1 MLTAVLGEFDKQI
14 AFPVLLVVTDD
25 FQAIY
30 CKTKHHH
37 PHFAWVQPYYLSM
50 SWLLPECFG
59 GLKAFVIHFP
69 RIWNVYISLA
79 FDLSPMSDSGSY
91 AKLLATNCRPIQR
104 GLSRVEVSAALNA
117 FTASE
122 AVELFDKRLRFDLQ
136 ECVKTFGGVSGD

>member
-69 RIWNVYISLA
+69 RIWNVYISLGTRRCLGRALGYIELTEA

-117 FTASE
+117 FTVS
-122 AVELFDKRLRFDLQ
+122 VELFDIWSRD
-136 ECVKTFGGVSGD
+136 